1 MGSFNGLNTYIAEV
15 LPEKRSE
22 VISGKYIV
30 QYIFGAG
37 SSAAV
42 VPCINAVGVGW
53 TFTICKFGSDFLVC
67 LRVRC

>member
-1 MGSFNGLNTYIAEV
+1 MGSFNGLNTYTAEV

-42 VPCINAVGVGW
+42 VPCYKRCWRWV
-53 TFTICKFGSDFLVC
+53 DFYYL
-67 LRVRC
+67 